1 MVYIQNYKM
10 ITSGIVMT
18 TTPNH
23 MENIPN
29 YKKPRQFTRRQLLP
43 VGLLSSR
50 EVLHVALLFLRVI
63 SACAD
68 GKIRIYNFL
77 NGNCLKV
84 MKANGRGDPVLSFFI
99 QGNRWV
105 VGVEVGAVSNSV
117 WMIFF
122 LLWETSPGFAGSRK
136 ELVKLGPL
144 PILASR
150 E

>member
-1 MVYIQNYKM
+1 MRVNGLHPESQNDGKHRKD
-10 ITSGIVMT
+10 SHEQPPSNH
-18 TTPNH
+18 TPNSLTADTS
-23 MENIPN
+23 EWFAG
-29 YKKPRQFTRRQLLP
+29 RWVLP
-43 VGLLSSR
+43 ITLFPSR

-105 VGVEVGAVSNSV
+105 VGVVVRVLSESV
-117 WMIFF
+117 
-122 LLWETSPGFAGSRK
+122 
-136 ELVKLGPL
+136 
-144 PILASR
+144 
-150 E
+150 

>member
-1 MVYIQNYKM
+1 MSPPP
-10 ITSGIVMT
+10 TSNH
-18 TTPNH
+18 TPKSLTADTS
-23 MENIPN
+23 EW
-29 YKKPRQFTRRQLLP
+29 FTGRWVLP
-43 VGLLSSR
+43 VALFTSR

-105 VGVEVGAVSNSV
+105 VGVEVRVLSESV
-117 WMIFF
+117 
-122 LLWETSPGFAGSRK
+122 
-136 ELVKLGPL
+136 
-144 PILASR
+144 
-150 E
+150 

>member
-1 MVYIQNYKM
+1 MVANVTSRTKVIQTTASQPYAKYPGLQKTKPKNP
-10 ITSGIVMT
+10 T
-18 TTPNH
+18 TTNPSS
-23 MENIPN
+23 
-29 YKKPRQFTRRQLLP
+29 LLP
-43 VGLLSSR
+43 MALLPSR

-105 VGVEVGAVSNSV
+105 VGVEVGAVNNSV

-122 LLWETSPGFAGSRK
+122 FSSGIPALYFLAVGESR
-136 ELVKLGPL
+136 
-144 PILASR
+144 
-150 E
+150 

>member
-10 ITSGIVMT
+10 ITSAIVMT
-18 TTPNH
+18 TALKH
-23 MENIPN
+23 MQNITN
-29 YKKPRQFTRRQLLP
+29 YEKPKQFTRRQLLP
-43 VGLLSSR
+43 VLFSSR

-105 VGVEVGAVSNSV
+105 VGLEVGAVSNSV
-117 WMIFF
+117 
-122 LLWETSPGFAGSRK
+122 
-136 ELVKLGPL
+136 
-144 PILASR
+144 
-150 E
+150 

>member
-1 MVYIQNYKM
+1 MHKLPHATNKC
-10 ITSGIVMT
+10 
-18 TTPNH
+18 
-23 MENIPN
+23 
-29 YKKPRQFTRRQLLP
+29 KPSTQTQVLP
-43 VGLLSSR
+43 AALFSSR

-105 VGVEVGAVSNSV
+105 VGVEVRAMSNSV
-117 WMIFF
+117 RMIFCSSGTPA
-122 LLWETSPGFAGSRK
+122 LDVLAGEWAVLSSNVGGGRV
-136 ELVKLGPL
+136 LFWRCRGN
-144 PILASR
+144 ILAVER
-150 E
+150 

>member
-1 MVYIQNYKM
+1 MQGSCDQSLPAM
-10 ITSGIVMT
+10 PT
-18 TTPNH
+18 TYPKLTN
-23 MENIPN
+23 
-29 YKKPRQFTRRQLLP
+29 KPQQFDSRHVLP
-43 VGLLSSR
+43 VALFLSR

-105 VGVEVGAVSNSV
+105 VGVEVRALSSFV

-122 LLWETSPGFAGSRK
+122 SSGTPALHLPAVGESGCSPYNVSCRKLILW
-136 ELVKLGPL
+136 L
-144 PILASR
+144 
-150 E
+150 